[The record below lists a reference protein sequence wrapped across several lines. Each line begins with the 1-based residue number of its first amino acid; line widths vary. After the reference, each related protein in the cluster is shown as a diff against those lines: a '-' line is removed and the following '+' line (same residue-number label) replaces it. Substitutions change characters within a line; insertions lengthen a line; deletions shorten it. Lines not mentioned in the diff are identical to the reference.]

1 MHILLT
7 DALTCPRC
15 GPDFGL
21 ILLAERTEARRVAS
35 GHLGCPNCRSQY
47 PIRNGVADLR
57 LGASAS
63 AESAESS
70 ASPESAVSTVSAH
83 SSSSAEDGGGDG
95 GAAVRLAALMGLAGA
110 SGLVLIAG
118 PGARHASAVSALVP
132 ELETIAVSDSA
143 DADSADADSAD
154 SAGGAGVSRVL
165 ASGAGLPFRGGL
177 RAAALTGGADDAR
190 LREALRV
197 LAPGARLVVDP
208 APAGTAERLRGLGA
222 EVLLDEDGVVVARAP
237 GRPVELRYNAVR

>member
-7 DALTCPRC
+7 DVLTCPRC
-15 GPDFGL
+15 GPEFGL
-21 ILLAERTEARRVAS
+21 IVLAEGIEERRVTG
-35 GHLGCPNCRSQY
+35 GHLGCPNCRSQF
-47 PIRNGVADLR
+47 PIRGRVADLR

-63 AESAESS
+63 TGSS
-70 ASPESAVSTVSAH
+70 ASTDPST
-83 SSSSAEDGGGDG
+83 GDG
-95 GAAVRLAALMGLAGA
+95 EAAVRLAALMGLAGA
-110 SGLVLIAG
+110 SGLALIAG
-118 PGARHASAVSALVP
+118 PGARHAAAVSALVP
-132 ELETIAVSDSA
+132 ELEVIAVTESA
-143 DADSADADSAD
+143 DAAESAD
-154 SAGGAGVSRVL
+154 SAEAGVSRVR

-190 LREALRV
+190 LREGLRV

-208 APAGTAERLRGLGA
+208 APADAAGRLRGLGA

>member
-21 ILLAERTEARRVAS
+21 IVLAEGIEDRRVRG

-47 PIRNGVADLR
+47 PIRDRVADLR
-57 LGASAS
+57 PGGSPSVESSPS
-63 AESAESS
+63 AEA
-70 ASPESAVSTVSAH
+70 PR
-83 SSSSAEDGGGDG
+83 GGEGDG
-95 GAAVRLAALMGLAGA
+95 DAAVRLAALMGLAGA
-110 SGLVLIAG
+110 SGLALIAG
-118 PGARHASAVSALVP
+118 PGARHAAAVSALVP
-132 ELETIAVSDSA
+132 ELEVIAVSDSA
-143 DADSADADSAD
+143 DGAG
-154 SAGGAGVSRVL
+154 SAGAEAGVSRVL

-190 LREALRV
+190 LREGLRV

-208 APAGTAERLRGLGA
+208 APADAAERLRGLGA
-222 EVLLDEDGVVVARAP
+222 EVLLQEDGVVVARAP

>member
-15 GPDFGL
+15 GPGFGL
-21 ILLAERTEARRVAS
+21 ILLAERTEERRVAS
-35 GHLGCPNCRSQY
+35 GHLGCPNCRSQF
-47 PIRNGVADLR
+47 PIRNRVADLR

-63 AESAESS
+63 SASTDTAESPDSARGGEGDAE
-70 ASPESAVSTVSAH
+70 AP
-83 SSSSAEDGGGDG
+83 
-95 GAAVRLAALMGLAGA
+95 VRLAALMGLAGA
-110 SGLVLIAG
+110 SGLALIAG

-132 ELETIAVSDSA
+132 ELETIAVTDSA
-143 DADSADADSAD
+143 DPAG
-154 SAGGAGVSRVL
+154 SAGERGVSRVL

-197 LAPGARLVVDP
+197 LAPGARLLVDA
-208 APAGTAERLRGLGA
+208 APADAAERLRGLGA

-237 GRPVELRYNAVR
+237 

>member
-21 ILLAERTEARRVAS
+21 ILLAERTEERRVVS
-35 GHLGCPNCRSQY
+35 GHLGCPNCRSQF
-47 PIRNGVADLR
+47 PIRGRVADLR
-57 LGASAS
+57 VGSSAS
-63 AESAESS
+63 AESTDPPRS
-70 ASPESAVSTVSAH
+70 A
-83 SSSSAEDGGGDG
+83 GGGEGDG
-95 GAAVRLAALMGLAGA
+95 EAAVRLAALMGLAGA
-110 SGLVLIAG
+110 SGLALVAG
-118 PGARHASAVSALVP
+118 PGARHASAISALVP
-132 ELETIAVSDSA
+132 ELETIAVSDEADVAGSA
-143 DADSADADSAD
+143 DA
-154 SAGGAGVSRVL
+154 AGEPGVSRVR
-165 ASGAGLPFRGGL
+165 ASGPGLPFRGGL
-177 RAAALTGGADDAR
+177 RAAALTGGADDAH

-208 APAGTAERLRGLGA
+208 APADAAGRLRGLGA

>member
-21 ILLAERTEARRVAS
+21 ILLAERTEERRVVS

-47 PIRNGVADLR
+47 PIRDRVADLR

-63 AESAESS
+63 APSADP
-70 ASPESAVSTVSAH
+70 SPPAR
-83 SSSSAEDGGGDG
+83 GGDG
-95 GAAVRLAALMGLAGA
+95 EGEAAVRLAALMGLAGA
-110 SGLVLIAG
+110 SGLALVSG
-118 PGARHASAVSALVP
+118 PGARHAPAVSALVP
-132 ELETIAVSDSA
+132 DVEVVAVAPSA
-143 DADSADADSAD
+143 P
-154 SAGGAGVSRVL
+154 SAGSAHSAGEAGVSRVL

-208 APAGTAERLRGLGA
+208 APADAAERLRGLGA
-222 EVLLDEDGVVVARAP
+222 EVLLDEDGVAVARAP